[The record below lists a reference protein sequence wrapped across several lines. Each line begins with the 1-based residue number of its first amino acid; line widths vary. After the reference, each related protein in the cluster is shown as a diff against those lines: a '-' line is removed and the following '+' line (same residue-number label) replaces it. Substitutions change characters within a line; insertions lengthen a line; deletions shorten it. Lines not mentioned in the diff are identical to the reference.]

1 MRKPPEGKLFVPG
14 QSGNPGGRPR
24 IPDDV
29 KALAR
34 SYTREAIE
42 TAAEIMRND
51 EETGTARMSAVNTI
65 LDRAW
70 GKAPQHITTENLGSL
85 TDADIDAELAAAI
98 DELRRGRLNRQSAA
112 ADGGGEAPTTAH

>member
-1 MRKPPEGKLFVPG
+1 MRKPPEGRLFAPG

-42 TAAEIMRND
+42 TAAGIMRNED
-51 EETGTARMSAVNTI
+51 ETGTARMSAVNTI

-70 GKAPQHITTENLGSL
+70 GKAPQHITTENLGDLS
-85 TDADIDAELAAAI
+85 DAELRAELAAAVA
-98 DELRRGRLNRQSAA
+98 ELRLGGLNGS
-112 ADGGGEAPTTAH
+112 GEAPAAGDGPPARTH